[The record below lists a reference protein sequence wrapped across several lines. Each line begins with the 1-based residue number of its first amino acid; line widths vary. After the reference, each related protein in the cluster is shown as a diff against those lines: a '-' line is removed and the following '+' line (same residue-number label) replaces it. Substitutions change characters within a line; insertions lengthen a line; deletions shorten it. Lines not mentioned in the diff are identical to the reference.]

1 MGDDYQGK
9 ARRPKHIVSIV
20 TNIDHSPDEIRSA
33 RKRHR
38 PRPSLCRKW

>member
-9 ARRPKHIVSIV
+9 ARCPKHIVSIV

-38 PRPSLCRKW
+38 LQPSLCRKW